1 MQWGERRA
9 PSSRRFR
16 QRIGR
21 TVNAVSSHSC
31 NVAMLPDL
39 LPSIITPVVRDS
51 AALVAQLP
59 RAIDSLA
66 LANLPG
72 GLS

>member
-9 PSSRRFR
+9 PSSRRSR
-16 QRIGR
+16 RRMGR

-59 RAIDSLA
+59 RSLDM
-66 LANLPG
+66 LEIG
-72 GLS
+72 SVEWT